1 MFFNTL
7 INGLVH
13 SNNLDNAVKL
23 SDKIVKLGLE
33 PNIFTYGTMFKG
45 LCRIRNHIGA
55 LSLLPKMESKSGKF
69 FHLLPFSSSSLLH
82 LPPNF
87 SFLLSTFPFFQLPF
101 SFSSRNYASHNVDD
115 HQLFL
120 ESLREQCKLGF
131 TNTDHAFS
139 LFNDV
144 IFLRPLP
151 NIIDFNQLLS
161 AMCKIKPFPPF
172 SIVISLYRQLLLLGI
187 RPDNFS
193 LTIMANCYCRLVDLG
208 FSILASFIK
217 LGY

>member
-7 INGLVH
+7 INCLVH
-13 SNNLDNAVKL
+13 SNNLDHAVKL
-23 SDKIVKLGLE
+23 LDKIVKLGLK

-55 LSLLPKMESKSGKF
+55 LSLLPKMES
-69 FHLLPFSSSSLLH
+69 H
-82 LPPNF
+82 
-87 SFLLSTFPFFQLPF
+87 
-101 SFSSRNYASHNVDD
+101 
-115 HQLFL
+115 
-120 ESLREQCKLGF
+120 GF
-131 TNTDHAFS
+131 TNTDHTFS

-151 NIIDFNQLLS
+151 HIIDFNQLLS

-193 LTIMANCYCRLVDLG
+193 LTMGIAIVAWALLIWG
-208 FSILASFIK
+208 FPFLLPSLSLAINPILSP
-217 LGY
+217 